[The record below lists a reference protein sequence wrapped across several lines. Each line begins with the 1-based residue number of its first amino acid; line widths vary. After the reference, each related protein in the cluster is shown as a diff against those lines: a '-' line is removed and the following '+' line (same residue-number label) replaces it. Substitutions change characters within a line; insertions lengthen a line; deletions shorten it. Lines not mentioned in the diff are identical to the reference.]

1 MAHIEELLLEKLSL
15 KIFLAF
21 FFRHDSIAI
30 LPFRSSQTSVMML
43 VGREMHK

>member
-21 FFRHDSIAI
+21 LRHDSIAI